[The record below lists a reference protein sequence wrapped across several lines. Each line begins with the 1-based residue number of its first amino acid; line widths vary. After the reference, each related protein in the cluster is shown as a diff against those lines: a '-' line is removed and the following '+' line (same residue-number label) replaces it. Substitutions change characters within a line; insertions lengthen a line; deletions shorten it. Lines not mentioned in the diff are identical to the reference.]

1 MPPCPSTWKCASPGW
16 TQTRQGDTFAA
27 ATFLTETE
35 MNPVAPAVFSALSA
49 LRDASGA
56 IHTPAGPEARI
67 VSLVPSLTELL
78 FELGLGDKVV
88 GRTGFCI
95 HPRAQLRTVE
105 KVGGTKDVRL
115 ERVRALAPTHLIVNI
130 DENRRETVDELA
142 TIIPHVIVTHPN
154 TPRDNIA
161 LYRLFGGIFACEAQ
175 ALRLETELDAALAEA
190 AAARASLPL
199 ERVLYLIW
207 REPWM
212 TIASDTYIAAMLAEV
227 GWQTLPAVEGGDLGA
242 ARYPTFEWD
251 APWLAEVQ
259 RVLLSTEPYRFQA
272 RHVTEVAALAARPA
286 MLVDGEMASWYGS
299 RVIAGLR
306 YLAGLRR
313 SLAELSTSTAD

>member
-1 MPPCPSTWKCASPGW
+1 
-16 TQTRQGDTFAA
+16 
-27 ATFLTETE
+27 
-35 MNPVAPAVFSALSA
+35 MNPVEPAAFSPLSV

-56 IHTPAGPEARI
+56 LHLPAGPEARI

-78 FELGLGDKVV
+78 FELGLGDQVV

-105 KVGGTKDVRL
+105 KVGGTKDVKL

-142 TIIPHVIVTHPN
+142 AIIPHIIVTHPN
-154 TPRDNIA
+154 APRDNLA
-161 LYRLFGGIFACEAQ
+161 LYRLLGGIFGCAPRAAQLEA
-175 ALRLETELDAALAEA
+175 ELHAALADA
-190 AAARASLPL
+190 ACARSSLPL

-212 TIASDTYIAAMLAEV
+212 TIASDTYISAMLAEV
-227 GWQTLPAVEGGDLGA
+227 GWETLPAVQGGDVGA
-242 ARYPTFEWD
+242 ARYPAFGWN
-251 APWLAEVQ
+251 APWLPKVE
-259 RVLLSTEPYRFQA
+259 RVLLSTEPYRFQD
-272 RHVTEVAALAARPA
+272 RHLDEVAALAGCPA
-286 MLVDGEMASWYGS
+286 MLIDGEMASWYGS

-306 YLAGLRR
+306 YLADLRR
-313 SLAELSTSTAD
+313 SLVELNPPAAD